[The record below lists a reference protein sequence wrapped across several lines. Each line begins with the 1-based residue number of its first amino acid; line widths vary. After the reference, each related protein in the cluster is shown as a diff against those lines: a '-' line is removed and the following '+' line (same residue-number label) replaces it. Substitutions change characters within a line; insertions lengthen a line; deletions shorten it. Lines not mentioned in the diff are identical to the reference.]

1 VQRTYNRYKENGLM
15 VIGLGFHDAKGA
27 LMKFA
32 MDMKMDDTPL
42 VFDTASH
49 AAAKYGISYGA
60 GAVFINRNGI
70 VTKRFI
76 AGFNEKEFL
85 EEVDK
90 IVR

>member
-1 VQRTYNRYKENGLM
+1 MNNNTKTCPTCGQRIKPAG
-15 VIGLGFHDAKGA
+15 
-27 LMKFA
+27 
-32 MDMKMDDTPL
+32 
-42 VFDTASH
+42 
-49 AAAKYGISYGA
+49 GA

-76 AGFNEKEFL
+76 AGFNDKEFL

>member
-1 VQRTYNRYKENGLM
+1 M
-15 VIGLGFHDAKGA
+15 VIGLGFQDAKGA

-32 MDMKMDDTPL
+32 NDMKMDDTPL
-42 VFDTASH
+42 VFDIESH

-76 AGFNEKEFL
+76 AGFSEKEFL
-85 EEVDK
+85 EEISV
-90 IVR
+90 IIP

>member
-1 VQRTYNRYKENGLM
+1 MQRTYNRYKENGLM
-15 VIGLGFHDAKGA
+15 VIGLGFQDAKGA

-32 MDMKMDDTPL
+32 NDMKIGDTPL
-42 VFDTASH
+42 VFDTASY

-60 GAVFINRNGI
+60 GAVFINRKGI

>member
-1 VQRTYNRYKENGLM
+1 MQRTYNRYKENGLM
-15 VIGLGFHDAKGA
+15 VIGLGFQDAKNA

-32 MDMKMDDTPL
+32 RDMKMGDMPL
-42 VFDTASH
+42 VFDTESN

-76 AGFNEKEFL
+76 AGFNDKEFL
-85 EEVDK
+85 EEVSM
-90 IVR
+90 IIQ

>member
-1 VQRTYNRYKENGLM
+1 MQRTYTKYKGNGLA
-15 VIGLGFHDAKGA
+15 VIGLGFKDTKANLVSFAKN
-27 LMKFA
+27 MKID
-32 MDMKMDDTPL
+32 DMLL
-42 VFDTASH
+42 VFDTESH
-49 AAAKYGISYGA
+49 AAAKYGIVYGA

-76 AGFNEKEFL
+76 AGFGEKEFL